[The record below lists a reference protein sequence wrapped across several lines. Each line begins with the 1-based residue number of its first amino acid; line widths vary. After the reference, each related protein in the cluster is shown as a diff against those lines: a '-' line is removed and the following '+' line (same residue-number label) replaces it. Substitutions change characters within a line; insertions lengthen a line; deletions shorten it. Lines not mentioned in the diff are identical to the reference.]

1 MESIRTGVSRDLSD
15 FDPDRGDQWIVEQG
29 FDGGKTRSAPT
40 T

>member
-1 MESIRTGVSRDLSD
+1 MELSRTGVSPDPSD
-15 FDPDRGDQWIVEQG
+15 FDRDPGALRVAQRA